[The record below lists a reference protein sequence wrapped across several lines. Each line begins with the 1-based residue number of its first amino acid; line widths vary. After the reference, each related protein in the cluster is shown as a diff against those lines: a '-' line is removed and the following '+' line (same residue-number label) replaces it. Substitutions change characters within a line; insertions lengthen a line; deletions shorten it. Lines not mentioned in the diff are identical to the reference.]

1 MKTFETFKK
10 DKSTN
15 LEELL
20 LEIKNTSEDEI
31 NEMLNENKLSLEK
44 IAYELIEQKK
54 NISKLNDNMSS
65 LYELVIKIIKEN
77 NLKVG

>member
-20 LEIKNTSEDEI
+20 LEIKNMSESDV

-54 NISKLNDNMSS
+54 NISKLNDNMSY
-65 LYELVIKIIKEN
+65 LYELVKKIIKEN
-77 NLKVG
+77 NLKVV

>member
-1 MKTFETFKK
+1 MKTFETFKN